1 MKVYVGPNFPVVA
14 RYEVKGKDDV
24 YFRGNESDLAKV
36 NTVVING
43 KEITPELKAKIE
55 GAKASYEMT
64 LKYEGEDEETK
75 ININMNMTVEISVKD
90 NDLTWEITKIDRKE
104 GTDKIA
110 SIDIPQL
117 NLLSVDQVEENA
129 SFAGAVKS
137 TDTKKSGDKFI
148 TFDDGFVAQKS
159 VGYVYGF
166 LTNKNLSAG
175 LFSNSEA
182 EDDLRVIMN
191 SGADTMSL
199 TSAQWYYE
207 AGDKGGQAQAATY
220 DYPLSELPLRY
231 KQFLYV

>member
-1 MKVYVGPNFPVVA
+1 MIISNAVGLGQ
-14 RYEVKGKDDV
+14 KH
-24 YFRGNESDLAKV
+24 S
-36 NTVVING
+36 
-43 KEITPELKAKIE
+43 
-55 GAKASYEMT
+55 
-64 LKYEGEDEETK
+64 
-75 ININMNMTVEISVKD
+75 
-90 NDLTWEITKIDRKE
+90 
-104 GTDKIA
+104 
-110 SIDIPQL
+110 
-117 NLLSVDQVEENA
+117 LSVDQVEENA

-207 AGDKGGQAQAATY
+207 AGDKGGQAQAASNTAKN
-220 DYPLSELPLRY
+220 S
-231 KQFLYV
+231 F

>member
-1 MKVYVGPNFPVVA
+1 M
-14 RYEVKGKDDV
+14 
-24 YFRGNESDLAKV
+24 
-36 NTVVING
+36 
-43 KEITPELKAKIE
+43 
-55 GAKASYEMT
+55 
-64 LKYEGEDEETK
+64 
-75 ININMNMTVEISVKD
+75 
-90 NDLTWEITKIDRKE
+90 
-104 GTDKIA
+104 
-110 SIDIPQL
+110 

-220 DYPLSELPLRY
+220 DYPLSELPYAKVCIAEDMNEDKTIDWQDAAVAYRDSRSSCLRS
-231 KQFLYV
+231 

>member
-1 MKVYVGPNFPVVA
+1 MQALLRA
-14 RYEVKGKDDV
+14 R
-24 YFRGNESDLAKV
+24 
-36 NTVVING
+36 I
-43 KEITPELKAKIE
+43 
-55 GAKASYEMT
+55 
-64 LKYEGEDEETK
+64 
-75 ININMNMTVEISVKD
+75 
-90 NDLTWEITKIDRKE
+90 
-104 GTDKIA
+104 
-110 SIDIPQL
+110 Q
-117 NLLSVDQVEENA
+117 
-129 SFAGAVKS
+129 
-137 TDTKKSGDKFI
+137 KKSGDKFI

-220 DYPLSELPLRY
+220 DYPLSELPYAKVCIAEDVNEDKTIDWQDAAVAYRDIINVPYGSEDVKDLVNYRIVMNWKRCNKPVFGDSGQYQESCFGNRRTSAGCYAERLR
-231 KQFLYV
+231 K